1 MSRLTIALSA
11 TPLYAKLKAGTAGV
25 EHGGRILG
33 RGDGAARGGAA
44 RMAADSPHTD
54 PLMQK
59 RGMLI
64 AND

>member
-11 TPLYAKLKAGTAGV
+11 TPLYGKLKAGV